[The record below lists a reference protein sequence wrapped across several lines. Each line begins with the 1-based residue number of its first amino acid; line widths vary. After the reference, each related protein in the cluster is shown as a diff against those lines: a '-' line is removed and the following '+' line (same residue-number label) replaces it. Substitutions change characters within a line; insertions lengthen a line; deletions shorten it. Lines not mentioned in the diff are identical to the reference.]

1 VHPTNG
7 CGMKNAKIISFVATV
22 KPKEARKF
30 YEETLGLKFVSDDPF
45 AIVFDVNGTMLRV
58 TKVKELVTTGYTVL
72 GWDVADIRA
81 EVEGLVKKGV
91 KFERYEFLEQDELGI
106 WSAPGGAKVAWFR
119 DPDGNTLSLTQF
131 I

>member
-1 VHPTNG
+1 
-7 CGMKNAKIISFVATV
+7 MKGSKIISFVATV
-22 KPKEARKF
+22 KPEAARKF
-30 YEETLGLKFVSDDPF
+30 YEKTLGLKFVSDDPF
-45 AIVFDVNGTMLRV
+45 AIVFDVNGVMLRV
-58 TKVKELVTTGYTVL
+58 TKVKELVTAGYTVL

-106 WSAPGGAKVAWFR
+106 WSAPGGAKVAWFK

-131 I
+131 K